1 MRTAQRTYTRII
13 LAITICLLIGFLGA
27 MATASSV
34 SSWYTTLNKPFF
46 TPPNWLFGPVWT
58 LLYVMMGWAAGLI
71 WSRGFHHLWVKSAL
85 YAFGIQLLLNG
96 SWSIVFFG
104 LRSPVWALV
113 IIVLLAIM
121 IIVTIRQFRVV
132 NKTAA
137 WLLAPYL
144 AWVAFASALNLAI
157 VLLN

>member
-1 MRTAQRTYTRII
+1 
-13 LAITICLLIGFLGA
+13 

-58 LLYVMMGWAAGLI
+58 VLYVMMGWAAGLI

-96 SWSIVFFG
+96 TWSIVFFG
-104 LRSPVWALV
+104 LRSPVWAFV

-121 IIVTIRQFRVV
+121 IVVTIRQFRVV

-144 AWVAFASALNLAI
+144 AWVVFASALNLAI

>member
-1 MRTAQRTYTRII
+1 MRTARRTYTRIV
-13 LAITICLLIGFLGA
+13 LAIAICLLIGFLGA

-58 LLYVMMGWAAGLI
+58 VLYVMMGWAAGLI

-113 IIVLLAIM
+113 IIVLLAVM
-121 IIVTIRQFRVV
+121 IIVTMRQFRVV

-144 AWVAFASALNLAI
+144 AWVTFASALNLAI
-157 VLLN
+157 VVLN

>member
-1 MRTAQRTYTRII
+1 MRTARRTYIRII
-13 LAITICLLIGFLGA
+13 LAIAICLLIGFLGA

-58 LLYVMMGWAAGLI
+58 VLYVMMGWAAGLI

-113 IIVLLAIM
+113 IIVLLAVM

-144 AWVAFASALNLAI
+144 AWVTFASALNLAI
-157 VLLN
+157 VVLN